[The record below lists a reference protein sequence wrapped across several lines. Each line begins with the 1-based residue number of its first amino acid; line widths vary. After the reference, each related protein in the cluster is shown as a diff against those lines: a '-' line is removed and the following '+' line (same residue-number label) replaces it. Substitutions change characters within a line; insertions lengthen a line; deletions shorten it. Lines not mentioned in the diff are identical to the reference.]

1 MEEDVKESVE
11 LKLTK
16 RIVELGEDVIVS
28 IPDAGKDDARMP
40 KLADHTAKTRAM
52 TVAMLGLLA
61 MPLCGLIAGDENLWE
76 RLQSLIES
84 QRAVKTQSTVL
95 AVDTAG
101 LLVRSK
107 SSSPATKELFEQAA
121 MEHLARLQ
129 HTFNSWSERN
139 QDLMGS
145 VSLKFTVD
153 SSGNV
158 VRVEPMNSHLSN
170 SGFIKT
176 VMDNVL
182 EWKFSNAGSEAA
194 EITVPLLFIPKGM
207 DPDMIAQWERKVA
220 SGRSDD
226 RRAQPFSVTTVPPAI
241 GSDRVI
247 TAVNSAPPPVQ
258 EASKGVAIA
267 LPAAPISAA
276 KTLSIA
282 TTRPALRPKAEA
294 KILPIVVANR
304 HLAIR
309 ADPRYSANTVRE
321 VEESTPLSILDK
333 RGDWLK
339 VRTAQG
345 GVTGFI
351 RKEYISPSNG

>member
-1 MEEDVKESVE
+1 
-11 LKLTK
+11 
-16 RIVELGEDVIVS
+16 
-28 IPDAGKDDARMP
+28 
-40 KLADHTAKTRAM
+40 
-52 TVAMLGLLA
+52 
-61 MPLCGLIAGDENLWE
+61 
-76 RLQSLIES
+76 
-84 QRAVKTQSTVL
+84 
-95 AVDTAG
+95 
-101 LLVRSK
+101 
-107 SSSPATKELFEQAA
+107 
-121 MEHLARLQ
+121 
-129 HTFNSWSERN
+129 
-139 QDLMGS
+139 
-145 VSLKFTVD
+145 
-153 SSGNV
+153 
-158 VRVEPMNSHLSN
+158 
-170 SGFIKT
+170 
-176 VMDNVL
+176 
-182 EWKFSNAGSEAA
+182 
-194 EITVPLLFIPKGM
+194 
-207 DPDMIAQWERKVA
+207 MIAQWERKVA